1 MKYAIA
7 VCAGLALASAA
18 LAQTSELRNPGFEH
32 ACGICNNGPFAEGWA
47 SPGNSTLAR
56 RRWVGDGQTPELFPV
71 GTPGALTP
79 LSGQSVVSIGTTGIG
94 FYGVTT
100 DTVNFCA
107 CRPECQTCNITCAL
121 QPSPC
126 PTAPFFDPVWD
137 INGGDVVVT
146 GWYMIPANDPIV
158 NDLAGIKLNIKTL
171 NQDVATLDLNEG
183 PGGIQGHTNGQ
194 WVPYVV
200 VFTRDEIIHE
210 YECNTG
216 ARPDCGCAC
225 VPSSPLPGRVK
236 ITIGRFNYTAD
247 PGQTPGSGTIY
258 WDDIVYTQL
267 PVGPTCDPDF
277 NQDGNVDQDD
287 IACLA
292 QVVAGDPACS
302 AVDPDFNGDGNVDQD
317 DIDALSQVVA
327 GAPCP

>member
-1 MKYAIA
+1 MKFA
-7 VCAGLALASAA
+7 VAFCAGLALASAA
-18 LAQTSELRNPGFEH
+18 SAQTSELRNPGFEFP
-32 ACGICNNGPFAEGWA
+32 CGICNNAPFAEGWA

-56 RRWVGDGQTPELFPV
+56 RRWIGDGQTPEFFPV
-71 GTPGALTP
+71 GTPNALTP
-79 LSGQSVVSIGTTGIG
+79 RTGESVISISTTGSG

-100 DTVNFCA
+100 DSVNFCA
-107 CRPECQTCNITCAL
+107 CRPECQTCDLVCAL
-121 QPSPC
+121 QPAPC
-126 PTAPFFDPVWD
+126 STAPFYDPVWD

-146 GWYMIPANDPIV
+146 GWYMIPENDPIV

-194 WVPYVV
+194 WTLYTV
-200 VFTRDEIIHE
+200 VFSRDEIINE

-216 ARPDCGCAC
+216 ARPDCGCGC
-225 VPSSPLPGRVK
+225 VPASPLPNRVK
-236 ITIGRFNYTAD
+236 IVIGRFNYTEN

-267 PVGPTCDPDF
+267 PRVTPCDPDF

-302 AVDPDFNGDGNVDQD
+302 AVDPDFNRDGNVDQD
-317 DIDALSQVVA
+317 DIAALEQVVA